1 MPEQTVTG
9 AAWIDKRVDM
19 DRIISHAQKLVRD
32 LLRVNLTDPINRG
45 ALWIFTAF
53 PRREIQYPLITISQ
67 PTMSKGPMGG
77 SDCLVEEGIIAL
89 DISIYSK
96 GTLERDELADAV
108 LALEKSKRL
117 DLRDYGLFDARVTAC
132 YDAEFDETK
141 EVFRKIA
148 VIQFVIVG

>member
-117 DLRDYGLFDARVTAC
+117 DSATSFTLHPRNSRIKTLFASPRATPA
-132 YDAEFDETK
+132 
-141 EVFRKIA
+141 
-148 VIQFVIVG
+148 IVMLGIRSVSE